1 MGFDSGSVGF
11 RLFYLQKKYDS
22 SLVESF
28 AKFTAPPLEKLE
40 AEPISGWV
48 TGRHLLDRQITDERC
63 VIGPYVHVQLMKAEK
78 KIPAS
83 LLRAHIKM
91 EEEIEMRARETD
103 RLPRKARAEIKER
116 VTAALLPKMPP
127 TLTGIPTVADLRNNR
142 LVAGA
147 LSDKQIDALSK
158 AFQTAAGSMPVLA
171 TPETAALK
179 RKQVN
184 ANDLEPVSF
193 TPDASVDPPK
203 EGSLGMDFLTWLW
216 FNWEVDGGVFH
227 LPDGREA
234 GYIVEG
240 PVTFFREGQGAHEA
254 VLRKG
259 MPLDSREAAAA
270 LLCGK
275 KLRRAK
281 LTLAFDK
288 ENSFTATVDA
298 DFAFRSVKLPK
309 GEQREREGIFEE
321 RMMSVELF
329 TTAWFTLYDRF
340 LELRTTA
347 AEWQKTLA
355 AMKKWI
361 TRVGAAHREA
371 AAAAK

>member
-193 TPDASVDPPK
+193 TPDASVDPPR

-371 AAAAK
+371 AAAK